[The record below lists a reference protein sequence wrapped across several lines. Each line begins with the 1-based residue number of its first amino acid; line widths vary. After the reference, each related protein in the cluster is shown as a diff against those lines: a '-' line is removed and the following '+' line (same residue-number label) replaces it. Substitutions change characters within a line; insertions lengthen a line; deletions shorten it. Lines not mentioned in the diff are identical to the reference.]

1 MLMADN
7 EIVNVI
13 FVFIRTQ
20 FSVINAF
27 DLGILSFAAAAQAF
41 SQSAVFSVNEQKNSI
56 FAAHP
61 SRQHS

>member
-41 SQSAVFSVNEQKNSI
+41 SQSAVFSVNE
-56 FAAHP
+56 
-61 SRQHS
+61 

>member
-13 FVFIRTQ
+13 FVLIWPQ
-20 FSVINAF
+20 FNFINAF
-27 DLGILSFAAAAQAF
+27 NLGILSFAAAAQAF

>member
-1 MLMADN
+1 MLMADT

-13 FVFIRTQ
+13 FVLIWPQ
-20 FSVINAF
+20 FSIINAF
-27 DLGILSFAAAAQAF
+27 DFGVLSFAAAAQVF